1 MTSNIVRYSPSFIKE
16 LSESITSILDVDI
29 INNLLEIKNNN
40 KFIRRKSPIKLR
52 YVIDKSVSNKWR
64 KEKLEND
71 DREDMDIYLEN
82 LNKNL
87 NKMTESNF
95 NNVKDNVLELINSSE
110 HKDTYMEV
118 TLNTIFNKCLLE
130 YLYANLYANL
140 LKILV
145 DIYDDNVFI
154 ELILKK
160 TNSFYNDNI
169 CKTFNVENN
178 LNYDELCT
186 LNKEKSKLLGSFI
199 LIGCLYKNDIID
211 YDLVMKYCNL
221 LFENSL
227 YSDDKPETLEKY
239 VECLCTLM
247 ENIQTKLK
255 NKLGDIFQK
264 EIIGKLEMIQKD
276 KSRFKSRIRFK
287 VMDLIELCKKNI

>member
-160 TNSFYNDNI
+160 TNSFI
-169 CKTFNVENN
+169 
-178 LNYDELCT
+178 
-186 LNKEKSKLLGSFI
+186 
-199 LIGCLYKNDIID
+199 
-211 YDLVMKYCNL
+211 
-221 LFENSL
+221 
-227 YSDDKPETLEKY
+227 
-239 VECLCTLM
+239 
-247 ENIQTKLK
+247 
-255 NKLGDIFQK
+255 
-264 EIIGKLEMIQKD
+264 MIK
-276 KSRFKSRIRFK
+276 
-287 VMDLIELCKKNI
+287 